1 MDVMQA
7 IRERRSIRKYRG
19 DPIPKASLQSILEAA
34 RWAPSWGN
42 TQCLRLIVVQDHE
55 TKLRLAGAMR
65 TTQPPPRE
73 NAAANAVREAAIVLV
88 ACAQQGLAGY
98 YRAGEKKGLPSTDKG
113 EWWFMFDMGLAMQN
127 VTLAAHALGLGT
139 VHIGMYDAGEI
150 AKIVQLPE
158 NVVVVE
164 LMALG
169 WPDETPPTR
178 PRKELNEFVFN
189 DRYGNKLEG

>member
-7 IRERRSIRKYRG
+7 IRERRTIRKYRG
-19 DPIPKASLQSILEAA
+19 DPVPKESLQRILEAA

-55 TKLRLAGAMR
+55 TKLQLAAAMR
-65 TTQPPPRE
+65 TSRPPPSE
-73 NAAANAVREAAIVLV
+73 NAAANGVREAAIVLV
-88 ACAQQGLAGY
+88 ACAEQGLSGY
-98 YRAGEKKGLPSTDKG
+98 YRTGEKAGTPATDKG
-113 EWWFMFDMGLAMQN
+113 EYWFMFDVGLAMQN

-139 VHIGMYDAGEI
+139 VHIGMYNSGKI
-150 AKIVQLPE
+150 AKILQIPE

-169 WPDETPPTR
+169 WPDETPPDR
-178 PRKELNEFVFN
+178 PRKETSEFVFYN
-189 DRYGNKLEG
+189 RYGHAAG